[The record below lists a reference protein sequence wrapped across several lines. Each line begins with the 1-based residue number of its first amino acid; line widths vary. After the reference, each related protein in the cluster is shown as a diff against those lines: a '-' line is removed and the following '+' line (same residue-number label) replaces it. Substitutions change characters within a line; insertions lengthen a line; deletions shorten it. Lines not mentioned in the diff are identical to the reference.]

1 MTTMRH
7 KIQESER
14 IIKGLENEVILKNNL
29 VNVLK
34 QENSSLVEIFG
45 QRKQERAESQLAD
58 R

>member
-34 QENSSLVEIFG
+34 
-45 QRKQERAESQLAD
+45 
-58 R
+58 

>member
-1 MTTMRH
+1 MNLDTGSEIMTTMRH

-34 QENSSLVEIFG
+34 
-45 QRKQERAESQLAD
+45 
-58 R
+58 